1 MRTCSSPCAAE
12 DALAASANA
21 RNDDYDEMESL
32 QTQLFD
38 TGKALAEERRK
49 RTDLDQQL
57 AKANS
62 SLQQTECDR
71 DTEASQKV
79 AAQHALLCLRAACE
93 QKDAELKTYKRQSAK
108 ALSSLQQ
115 ESHGIEEENSR
126 LRMELEAAESILQ
139 ATEADLESEKHAAE
153 ANIQKLEE
161 LVAGI
166 EATNHRRK
174 LRTLEAESQIRSCL
188 WILGAF
194 AGVCLAACKL
204 TLTALVC
211 CNSLSA
217 CLCRLRDARAE
228 DANPRAVQLKQWEAR
243 PTQIAGL

>member
-1 MRTCSSPCAAE
+1 MRTCPSPRAAE

-21 RNDDYDEMESL
+21 RNDDYDQMETL

-49 RTDLDQQL
+49 RMGLDEQL
-57 AKANS
+57 TKANS

-93 QKDAELKTYKRQSAK
+93 QKDAELKTYKRQSSK
-108 ALSSLQQ
+108 ALARLQQ
-115 ESHGIEEENSR
+115 ESHGIEEENTR

-139 ATEADLESEKHAAE
+139 ATEADLESKQATLAAYD
-153 ANIQKLEE
+153 ANARKRKQQDEE
-161 LVAGI
+161 DVRLVGV
-166 EATNHRRK
+166 
-174 LRTLEAESQIRSCL
+174 CF

-194 AGVCLAACKL
+194 AGVCLAACKSLLLLCWEDASSERHL
-204 TLTALVC
+204 TYLR
-211 CNSLSA
+211 
-217 CLCRLRDARAE
+217 RLRDARAE
-228 DANPRAVQLKQWEAR
+228 DANPRPVQLNSGR
-243 PTQIAGL
+243 LGRRR